1 MKHNKINFQDV
12 IDIFKMFQMDNAPED
27 KHLKSGAT
35 RKGHKHA
42 HSPARKP
49 SVVLGKF
56 FPIQTPAQWR
66 RMHASKG

>member
-1 MKHNKINFQDV
+1 MKRNKMNFQDV
-12 IDIFKMFQMDNAPED
+12 IGIFKMFELDNDPED
-27 KHLKSGAT
+27 KRLKSGAT

-49 SVVLGKF
+49 SVVMGKF

-66 RMHASKG
+66 RNHAGRG